1 MNIPT
6 PSVKEKTL
14 IGPDPKKNNIIAEIK
29 VVILASITAVFER
42 L

>member
-6 PSVKEKTL
+6 PRVTENPFT
-14 IGPDPKKNNIIAEIK
+14 GPDPKKNSIIAEIK
-29 VVILASITAVFER
+29 VVIFASITAVLER